1 MCDATFDRTYTLTAL
16 HDRVIVRART
26 CSKRTRTTGDARALR
41 VRVSR
46 FERCEITQVKLKSW
60 LRTKAVASSA
70 RQFFAASYARTYAG
84 FFFLFDLSLVREEGT
99 EVERPH
105 GATRTTTNKTQP
117 RTVDHLARGSM
128 KTAANCAS
136 SCNPQVMR
144 TSTSRTH
151 IAALVTKE
159 SWATPV

>member
-1 MCDATFDRTYTLTAL
+1 MCVWTAVVVSYTLRT
-16 HDRVIVRART
+16 VRREL
-26 CSKRTRTTGDARALR
+26 KKKKKKKKKIP
-41 VRVSR
+41 
-46 FERCEITQVKLKSW
+46 FEGMK
-60 LRTKAVASSA
+60 
-70 RQFFAASYARTYAG
+70 
-84 FFFLFDLSLVREEGT
+84 
-99 EVERPH
+99 
-105 GATRTTTNKTQP
+105 QP

>member
-1 MCDATFDRTYTLTAL
+1 MCRLAD
-16 HDRVIVRART
+16 
-26 CSKRTRTTGDARALR
+26 RALAVDASV
-41 VRVSR
+41 VRCR
-46 FERCEITQVKLKSW
+46 GEMQV
-60 LRTKAVASSA
+60 RPHPMTAVAPVQPCYRVA
-70 RQFFAASYARTYAG
+70 QRRGNIVIRTQN
-84 FFFLFDLSLVREEGT
+84 SLVARLSEQT
-99 EVERPH
+99 ERRLALVNYMSFMVTAMSR
-105 GATRTTTNKTQP
+105 KP

-151 IAALVTKE
+151 IAALVTNE

>member
-1 MCDATFDRTYTLTAL
+1 MCSTVSA
-16 HDRVIVRART
+16 RARARVNR
-26 CSKRTRTTGDARALR
+26 RTQRTQNRLSNASRRIECHSGSRSDGQS
-41 VRVSR
+41 VSH
-46 FERCEITQVKLKSW
+46 TDG
-60 LRTKAVASSA
+60 RTKTFSKVVVASVHVCVDCCGSQLHPA
-70 RQFFAASYARTYAG
+70 
-84 FFFLFDLSLVREEGT
+84 
-99 EVERPH
+99 H
-105 GATRTTTNKTQP
+105 GATRIEKKKKIPFEGMKQP